1 MKYPWIAWYAG
12 EYISKTRRLT
22 MAQHG
27 AYMLLLWEYYINGPI
42 EANANSLL
50 AICCG
55 KTSEDEVDINYV
67 LERFFHLEDGFWR
80 HHRADE
86 EIEKRVSVS
95 EKRKLVGRKGGLAKA
110 TNLLKQKATQSQSQ
124 SQLQEPKATTKARC
138 AFEIPTWV
146 PQEAWNHYEEMRQ
159 KIRKPM
165 TDQARK
171 WAVNQLARL
180 RDEGQVPAVVLE
192 QSVFNSWQGLFPVRS
207 DYDRHPKPEGQ
218 RRVSAQHER
227 AANNLAAAAAAFGGS
242 DMDAF
247 TAGNSSRQTTRLS
260 KSSAPLLEGE
270 VKGVS

>member
-1 MKYPWIAWYAG
+1 
-12 EYISKTRRLT
+12 

-124 SQLQEPKATTKARC
+124 SHIKTLPPPPEIQERPEGLHPMQYAAHICDELVIPKKGNMETVASTIETLAKSRNTSPCEAHDYLLAKALTAKEAGETVNLFWFRDGKYNITKAVTRD
-138 AFEIPTWV
+138 
-146 PQEAWNHYEEMRQ
+146 NHKTTAELR
-159 KIRKPM
+159 
-165 TDQARK
+165 
-171 WAVNQLARL
+171 NQ
-180 RDEGQVPAVVLE
+180 
-192 QSVFNSWQGLFPVRS
+192 RS
-207 DYDRHPKPEGQ
+207 DD
-218 RRVSAQHER
+218 SLER
-227 AANNLAAAAAAFGGS
+227 AFREVGATKNLPTDVQQGTDKRRGQ
-242 DMDAF
+242 
-247 TAGNSSRQTTRLS
+247 GVGQSS
-260 KSSAPLLEGE
+260 
-270 VKGVS
+270 